1 MKKLLH
7 IVLLLAVLAVSCH
20 KGPERIPRG
29 DMEDIMYEVLMQDQ
43 YLKQHQ
49 ELRKQADT
57 SLVYEGVFEK
67 YGYDTDDFLYSL
79 AYYLED
85 PARMDKVMQKV
96 EKRLNREGQVVGE
109 EAQFEAWRDRFMR
122 LYEMTG
128 THVVYMPLVRSHR
141 ENQYLDFQRDSL
153 VYVRPQKDVKP

>member
-7 IVLLLAVLAVSCH
+7 ISLLLAVLAVSCH

-109 EAQFEAWRDRFMR
+109 EAQYESWRDRFMR

-153 VYVRPQKDVKP
+153 VYVRPQTDVKP